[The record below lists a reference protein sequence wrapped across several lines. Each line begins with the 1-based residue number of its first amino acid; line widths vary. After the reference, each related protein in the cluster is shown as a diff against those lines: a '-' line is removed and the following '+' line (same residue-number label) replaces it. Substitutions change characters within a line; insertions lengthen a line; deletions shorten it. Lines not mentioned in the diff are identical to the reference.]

1 MVKNSSY
8 SMTDERLGLLA
19 AVRSTVNIEKTALVA
34 TTGAVSTIQIAIN
47 IHYFL
52 QEIWG
57 LMISTNVNFEGD
69 ICLVKI
75 SGRST
80 KINRVNGDGEE
91 QP

>member
-1 MVKNSSY
+1 
-8 SMTDERLGLLA
+8 
-19 AVRSTVNIEKTALVA
+19 
-34 TTGAVSTIQIAIN
+34 
-47 IHYFL
+47 
-52 QEIWG
+52 
-57 LMISTNVNFEGD
+57 MISTNVNFERD